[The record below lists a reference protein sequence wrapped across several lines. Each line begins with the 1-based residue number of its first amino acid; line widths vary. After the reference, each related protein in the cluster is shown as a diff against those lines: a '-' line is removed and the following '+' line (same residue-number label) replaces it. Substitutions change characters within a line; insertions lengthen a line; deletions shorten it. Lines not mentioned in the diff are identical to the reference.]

1 MNHSKKVLDKIISKT
16 KIYLAIIALLMVVIC
31 IYNPYF
37 IIPSVVIFILIVMYA
52 YWTNNK
58 RQEELT
64 EHIKNLTFSL
74 DKVAKIALVNSPF
87 PLVIAETNGNLI
99 FRNTKFNQEFA
110 NIDINNYLTNI
121 VNDVKL
127 QIKNNNKKE
136 KIYDE
141 IKIDKKTYKLYGDYM
156 PLKDEYII
164 IIYFVDDTKL
174 VELEDLFDNKD
185 MYTGLVMIDNYEE
198 IIQRLEDSEKTQLM
212 AEIEKK
218 LYDWASDYKGII
230 LKSERDTFVCIFEKQ
245 YIKEIEDKK
254 FDILDIIKDIQPS
267 DRMQFTLSIAISNDG
282 ATNLEKYKTAQ
293 AALDIVLGRGGDQA
307 VIHEGDKYKFFGG
320 RTQELEKRTKV
331 KARIVSH
338 ALEGLILESS
348 KVIIMGHSNSD
359 MDCVGSSMGI
369 YRLAK
374 TLEKDAYIVLNPR
387 GDNLSAFLNEL
398 NQNEEYNGIVIDSNT
413 ALGILDDD
421 TLLVVVDTNKKNYVE
436 SPELLSSAKK
446 IMVVD
451 HHRRSP
457 DYIENAT
464 LTFHEVY
471 ASSASELVTELVEYA
486 QKEVNLTSLE
496 AEALYSGIMMDTKT
510 FTFKTGVR
518 TFEAAAY
525 LRKCGV
531 DIIKVKKWFQS
542 DLDTYNKISNIIGR
556 AELVYDTIAISIY
569 DEEDKDSNVVC
580 AKAADE
586 LLTISNIT
594 ASFVIGRLNDKVCI
608 SGRSIGDINVQVI
621 LEKLGGGGHITLA
634 GAQVEGM
641 TIEEAK
647 QELINRINEYF
658 SEQNWQRGLLPFVN
672 FLHFGIHLV

>member
-1 MNHSKKVLDKIISKT
+1 MNHSKKVLDKIVSKT
-16 KIYLAIIALLMVVIC
+16 KIYLAIIAILLVVIC
-31 IYNPYF
+31 IYNQLF
-37 IIPSVVIFILIVMYA
+37 IIPAVIIFILLLIYA

-121 VNDVKL
+121 INDVKL
-127 QIKNNNKKE
+127 EIKNNEKKE

-164 IIYFVDDTKL
+164 IIYFIDDSKL
-174 VELEDLFDNKD
+174 VELESLFDNKD
-185 MYTGLVMIDNYEE
+185 MYIGLIMIDNYEE
-198 IIQRLEDSEKTQLM
+198 IIQRLEDSEKTGLM

-218 LYDWASDYKGII
+218 LYDWASDFKGLI

-245 YIKEIEDKK
+245 YIKEIEDRK
-254 FDILDIIKDIQPS
+254 FDILDNIKELQPS
-267 DRMQFTLSIAISNDG
+267 DKMQFTLSIAISNDG
-282 ATNLEKYKTAQ
+282 SSYLEKYKTAQ

-307 VIHEGDKYKFFGG
+307 VIHEGDKYTFFGG

-331 KARIVSH
+331 KARIISH
-338 ALEGLILESS
+338 ALEGLIQESS
-348 KVIIMGHSNSD
+348 KVMIMGHSNSD
-359 MDCVGSSMGI
+359 MDCIGASMGI
-369 YRLAK
+369 YRLTK
-374 TLEKDAYIVLNPR
+374 SLEKDAYLVLNLK
-387 GDNLSAFLNEL
+387 GENLVTFLNEI
-398 NQNEEYNGIVIDSNT
+398 NGNSEYEN
-413 ALGILDDD
+413 LILEPQAAISEIDDD
-421 TLLVVVDTNKKNYVE
+421 TLLVIVDTNKKNYVE
-436 SPELLSSAKK
+436 SPELLQKAKK
-446 IMVVD
+446 IVVID

-457 DYIENAT
+457 DYIENAM

-486 QKEVNLTSLE
+486 QQEVTLTDLE
-496 AEALYSGIMMDTKT
+496 AEALYAGIMMDTKS

-542 DLDTYNKISNIIGR
+542 NLDTYNKISGIIGK
-556 AELVYDTIAISIY
+556 AEIVYDSIAISVY
-569 DEEDKDSNVVC
+569 EEEDKDANIVC

-594 ASFVIGRLNDKVCI
+594 ASFVLGKLDNKICI

-634 GAQVEGM
+634 GAQVES
-641 TIEEAK
+641 TDIYEVK

-658 SEQNWQRGLLPFVN
+658 SEQ
-672 FLHFGIHLV
+672 I

>member
-1 MNHSKKVLDKIISKT
+1 MNHNKKVLQKIVSKT
-16 KIYLAIIALLMVVIC
+16 KIYLAIIALLLIIIC
-31 IYNPYF
+31 IYNPWF
-37 IIPSVVIFILIVMYA
+37 IIPSTIIYIMLLIYA

-99 FRNTKFNQEFA
+99 FKNTKFNQEFI
-110 NIDINNYLTNI
+110 NININNYLTTILNE
-121 VNDVKL
+121 VKL
-127 QIKNNNKKE
+127 EIKNNDKKE
-136 KIYDE
+136 KINDE
-141 IKIDKKTYKLYGDYM
+141 IQIGKKTYRLYGDYM

-164 IIYFVDDTKL
+164 TIYFVDDTKL
-174 VELEDLFDNKD
+174 VELENLFNDRD
-185 MYTGLVMIDNYEE
+185 IYVGIIMLDNYEE
-198 IIQRLEDSEKTQLM
+198 IIQRITEDEKPQLI
-212 AEIEKK
+212 AEIEKT
-218 LYDWASDYKGII
+218 LYNWASEYKGLI
-230 LKSERDTFVCIFEKQ
+230 LKSERDIFISIFEKQ
-245 YIKEIEDKK
+245 YVKEIENKK
-254 FDILDIIKDIQPS
+254 FDILDTIKELQPS
-267 DRMQFTLSIAISNDG
+267 DKMQFTLSIAMSNDG
-282 ATNLEKYKTAQ
+282 TNNLEKYKTAQ
-293 AALDIVLGRGGDQA
+293 AALDIILGRGGDQA
-307 VIHEGDKYKFFGG
+307 VVHEGDKYTFFGG
-320 RTQELEKRTKV
+320 RTQEMEKRTKV
-331 KARIVSH
+331 KARIISH
-338 ALEGLILESS
+338 ALEGLIKESS
-348 KVIIMGHSNSD
+348 KVMIMGHSNSD
-359 MDCVGSSMGI
+359 MDCIGSSMGI

-374 TLEKDAYIVLNPR
+374 SLDKEAKIILNPK
-387 GDNLSAFLNEL
+387 GENLVGFLNEIS
-398 NQNEEYNGIVIDSNT
+398 NIEEYNNLVIDPQT
-413 ALGILDDD
+413 ALNEVDSD

-436 SPELLSSAKK
+436 SPEMLEKTDK
-446 IMVVD
+446 IVVID

-457 DYIENAT
+457 DYIEKAT

-471 ASSASELVTELVEYA
+471 ASSASELVTELLEYA
-486 QKEVNLTSLE
+486 QTEINLTNIE
-496 AEALYSGIMMDTKT
+496 AEALYAGIMMDTKS

-542 DLDTYNKISNIIGR
+542 DLETYNKISNIIGN
-556 AELVYDTIAISIY
+556 AQIVYDSIAISVY
-569 DEEDKDSNVVC
+569 EEEDKDANVVC

-594 ASFVIGRLNDKVCI
+594 ASFVLGKLEDKVCI

-641 TIEEAK
+641 SIEEAK

-658 SEQNWQRGLLPFVN
+658 SEQ
-672 FLHFGIHLV
+672 I

>member
-1 MNHSKKVLDKIISKT
+1 MNHNKKIVQKIVSKT
-16 KIYLAIIALLMVVIC
+16 KIYLAIIAILLIALCM
-31 IYNPYF
+31 YNPWL
-37 IIPSVVIFILIVMYA
+37 IIPSVIIYIALIAYA

-64 EHIKNLTFSL
+64 EHIKSLTFSL

-110 NIDINNYLTNI
+110 NIDINNYLTKI
-121 VNDVKL
+121 LEDVKL
-127 QIKNNNKKE
+127 EIKNNDKKE

-141 IKIDKKTYKLYGDYM
+141 IQIDKKTYKLYGDYM

-164 IIYFVDDTKL
+164 TIYFVDDTKL
-174 VELEDLFDNKD
+174 VELESLFEDKD
-185 MYTGLVMIDNYEE
+185 IYIGLIMIDNYEE
-198 IIQRLEDSEKTQLM
+198 VIQRIADDEKPQLM

-218 LYDWASDYKGII
+218 LYDWASDYNGLI
-230 LKSERDTFVCIFEKQ
+230 LKSERDTFVCIFEKK
-245 YIKEIEDKK
+245 YIREIEEKK
-254 FDILDIIKDIQPS
+254 FDILDTIKEAQAS
-267 DRMQFTLSIAISNDG
+267 DKMQFTLSIAISNDG
-282 ATNLEKYKTAQ
+282 TSNLEKYKTAQ

-307 VIHEGDKYKFFGG
+307 VVHEGDKYTFFGG

-331 KARIVSH
+331 KARIIAH
-338 ALEGLILESS
+338 ALEGLITESS
-348 KVIIMGHSNSD
+348 KVMIMGHNNSD
-359 MDCVGSSMGI
+359 MDCIGASMGL
-369 YRLAK
+369 YRLVK
-374 TLEKDAYIVLNPR
+374 TLNKDAYIVVNPQ
-387 GDNLSAFLNEL
+387 GENLSTFLQEL
-398 NQNEEYNGIVIDSNT
+398 ATDEQYDGIIVDSQT
-413 ALGILDDD
+413 AISNIDDD
-421 TLLVVVDTNKKNYVE
+421 TLLVIVDTNKKNYVE
-436 SPELLSSAKK
+436 SPELLAKAKK
-446 IMVVD
+446 IVVVD

-457 DYIENAT
+457 DYIESAT

-471 ASSASELVTELVEYA
+471 ASSASELVTELIEYA
-486 QKEVNLTSLE
+486 ESAPELNNLE
-496 AEALYSGIMMDTKT
+496 AEALYAGIMMDTKT

-542 DLDTYNKISNIIGR
+542 DLDTYNKISNIIGK
-556 AELVYDTIAISIY
+556 AELVYDSIAISVY
-569 DEEDKDSNVVC
+569 DEEDKESNIVC

-594 ASFVIGRLNDKVCI
+594 ASFVLGKMDDKICI

-641 TIEEAK
+641 DMDEVK

-658 SEQNWQRGLLPFVN
+658 SEQ
-672 FLHFGIHLV
+672 I

>member
-1 MNHSKKVLDKIISKT
+1 MNHNKKVLDKIVSKT
-16 KIYLAIIALLMVVIC
+16 KIYLAIIAILLVVIC
-31 IYNPYF
+31 IYNHWL
-37 IIPSVVIFILIVMYA
+37 IIPSIIVYILLVMYA

-121 VNDVKL
+121 INNVKL
-127 QIKNNNKKE
+127 EIKNNDKKE

-164 IIYFVDDTKL
+164 TIYFVDNTKL
-174 VELEDLFDNKD
+174 VELESLFDNKD
-185 MYTGLVMIDNYEE
+185 MYIGIVMIDNYEE
-198 IIQRLEDSEKTQLM
+198 ISQRLEDSDKTGLM

-218 LYDWASDYKGII
+218 LYDWASDYKGLI

-245 YIKEIEDKK
+245 YIKQIEDRK
-254 FDILDIIKDIQPS
+254 FDILDTIKELQPS
-267 DRMQFTLSIAISNDG
+267 DKMQFTLSIAISNEG
-282 ATNLEKYKTAQ
+282 FNNLEKYKTAQ

-307 VIHEGDKYKFFGG
+307 VIHEGDKYTFFGG

-331 KARIVSH
+331 KARIISH
-338 ALEGLILESS
+338 ALEGIIQESS
-348 KVIIMGHSNSD
+348 KVVIMGHSNSD
-359 MDCVGSSMGI
+359 MDCIGSSMGI
-369 YRLAK
+369 YRLTK
-374 TLEKDAYIVLNPR
+374 TLRKDAFIVLNTN
-387 GDNLSAFLNEL
+387 GENLVTFLNEI
-398 NQNEEYNGIVIDSNT
+398 NNIEEYKDLILEPQE
-413 ALGILDDD
+413 ALAAIDDD

-436 SPELLSSAKK
+436 SQEVLARAKK
-446 IMVVD
+446 IVVID

-457 DYIENAT
+457 DYIENAM

-486 QKEVNLTSLE
+486 QQEVSLTNVE
-496 AEALYSGIMMDTKT
+496 AEALYAGIMMDTKS

-542 DLDTYNKISNIIGR
+542 NFDTYNKISNIIGKSDI
-556 AELVYDTIAISIY
+556 VYDSIAISIY
-569 DEEDKDSNVVC
+569 EEDDTEANIVC

-594 ASFVIGRLNDKVCI
+594 ASFVLGKLGNKVCI

-641 TIEEAK
+641 NIYEVK

-658 SEQNWQRGLLPFVN
+658 SEQ
-672 FLHFGIHLV
+672 I

>member
-1 MNHSKKVLDKIISKT
+1 MNHNKKIVQKIVSKT
-16 KIYLAIIALLMVVIC
+16 KIYLAIIAILLIALCM
-31 IYNPYF
+31 YNPWL
-37 IIPSVVIFILIVMYA
+37 IIPSVIIYIALIAYA

-64 EHIKNLTFSL
+64 EHIKSLTFSL

-110 NIDINNYLTNI
+110 NIDINNYLTKI
-121 VNDVKL
+121 LEDVKL
-127 QIKNNNKKE
+127 EIKNNDKKE

-141 IKIDKKTYKLYGDYM
+141 IQIDKKTYKLYGDYM

-164 IIYFVDDTKL
+164 TIYFVDDTKL
-174 VELEDLFDNKD
+174 VELESLFEDKD
-185 MYTGLVMIDNYEE
+185 IYIGLIMIDNYEE
-198 IIQRLEDSEKTQLM
+198 VIQRIADDEKPQLM

-218 LYDWASDYKGII
+218 LYDWASDYNGLI
-230 LKSERDTFVCIFEKQ
+230 LKSERDTFVCIFEKK
-245 YIKEIEDKK
+245 YIREIEDKK
-254 FDILDIIKDIQPS
+254 FDILDIIKEAQAS
-267 DRMQFTLSIAISNDG
+267 DKMQFTLSIAISNDG
-282 ATNLEKYKTAQ
+282 TSNLEKYKTAQ

-307 VIHEGDKYKFFGG
+307 VVHEGDKYTFFGG

-331 KARIVSH
+331 KARIIAH
-338 ALEGLILESS
+338 ALEGLITESS
-348 KVIIMGHSNSD
+348 KVMIMGHNNSD
-359 MDCVGSSMGI
+359 MDCIGASMGL
-369 YRLAK
+369 YRLVK
-374 TLEKDAYIVLNPR
+374 TLNKDAYIVVNPQ
-387 GDNLSAFLNEL
+387 GENLSTFLQEL
-398 NQNEEYNGIVIDSNT
+398 ATDEQYDGIIVDSQT
-413 ALGILDDD
+413 AISNIDDD
-421 TLLVVVDTNKKNYVE
+421 TLLVIVDTNKKNYVE
-436 SPELLSSAKK
+436 TPELLEKAKK
-446 IMVVD
+446 IVVVD

-457 DYIENAT
+457 DYIESAT

-471 ASSASELVTELVEYA
+471 ASSASELVTELIEYA
-486 QKEVNLTSLE
+486 ESAPELNNLE
-496 AEALYSGIMMDTKT
+496 AEALYAGIMMDTKT

-542 DLDTYNKISNIIGR
+542 DLDTYNKISNIIGK
-556 AELVYDTIAISIY
+556 AELVYDSIAISVY
-569 DEEDKDSNVVC
+569 DEEDKESNIVC

-594 ASFVIGRLNDKVCI
+594 ASFVLGKMDDKICI

-641 TIEEAK
+641 DMDEVK

-658 SEQNWQRGLLPFVN
+658 SEQ
-672 FLHFGIHLV
+672 I

>member
-1 MNHSKKVLDKIISKT
+1 
-16 KIYLAIIALLMVVIC
+16 
-31 IYNPYF
+31 
-37 IIPSVVIFILIVMYA
+37 
-52 YWTNNK
+52 
-58 RQEELT
+58 
-64 EHIKNLTFSL
+64 
-74 DKVAKIALVNSPF
+74 
-87 PLVIAETNGNLI
+87 
-99 FRNTKFNQEFA
+99 
-110 NIDINNYLTNI
+110 
-121 VNDVKL
+121 
-127 QIKNNNKKE
+127 
-136 KIYDE
+136 
-141 IKIDKKTYKLYGDYM
+141 M
-156 PLKDEYII
+156 PLRDEHII

-174 VELEDLFDNKD
+174 VELENLFDDKD
-185 MYTGLVMIDNYEE
+185 MYIGLVMIDNYEE
-198 IIQRLEDSEKTQLM
+198 IIQRLDDSEKAQLM
-212 AEIEKK
+212 AMIEKK

-230 LKSERDTFVCIFEKQ
+230 LKAERDTFVCIFEKQ

-267 DRMQFTLSIAISNDG
+267 DKTQFTLSIAISNDG
-282 ATNLEKYKTAQ
+282 TTNLEKYKTAQ
-293 AALDIVLGRGGDQA
+293 ASLDIVLGRGGDQA
-307 VIHEGDKYKFFGG
+307 VIHEGDKYRFFGG

-331 KARIVSH
+331 KARIISH
-338 ALEGLILESS
+338 ALEGLIEESS
-348 KVIIMGHSNSD
+348 KVIVMGHTNSD
-359 MDCVGSSMGI
+359 MDCVGSSLGI

-374 TLEKDAYIVLNPR
+374 TLDKDGYIVLNPK
-387 GDNLSAFLNEL
+387 GDNLSTFLNEL
-398 NQNEEYNGIVIDSNT
+398 SQESEYDNVIVSPDKAID
-413 ALGILDDD
+413 LLDDD

-436 SPELLSSAKK
+436 SAELLEKAKK
-446 IMVVD
+446 IVVVD

-471 ASSASELVTELVEYA
+471 ASSAAELVTELIEYA
-486 QKEVNLTSLE
+486 QKEVNLTSIE

-542 DLDTYNKISNIIGR
+542 DFDTYNKISNIIGK
-556 AELVYDTIAISIY
+556 AQLVYDTIAISVY
-569 DEEDKDSNVVC
+569 DEEDEDSNVVC

-594 ASFVIGRLNDKVCI
+594 ASFVLGKLNDKICI

-641 TIEEAK
+641 DMDEVK

-658 SEQNWQRGLLPFVN
+658 SEQ
-672 FLHFGIHLV
+672 I

>member
-1 MNHSKKVLDKIISKT
+1 MNHSKKVLDKIVSKT
-16 KIYLAIIALLMVVIC
+16 KIYLAIIAILLVVIC
-31 IYNPYF
+31 IYNHWL
-37 IIPSVVIFILIVMYA
+37 IIPSVIIYILLVMYA

-121 VNDVKL
+121 INNVKL
-127 QIKNNNKKE
+127 EIKNNDKKE

-141 IKIDKKTYKLYGDYM
+141 IQIDKKTYKLYGDYM

-164 IIYFVDDTKL
+164 TIYFVDDTKL
-174 VELEDLFDNKD
+174 VELENLFDNKD
-185 MYTGLVMIDNYEE
+185 MYIGIIMIDNYEE
-198 IIQRLEDSEKTQLM
+198 ISQRLEDSDKTGLM

-218 LYDWASDYKGII
+218 LYDWASEFKGLI

-245 YIKEIEDKK
+245 YMKEIEDRK
-254 FDILDIIKDIQPS
+254 FDILDTIKDLQPS
-267 DRMQFTLSIAISNDG
+267 DKMQFTLSIAISNDG
-282 ATNLEKYKTAQ
+282 NSNLEKYKTAQ

-307 VIHEGDKYKFFGG
+307 VIHEGDKYTFFGG

-331 KARIVSH
+331 KARIIAH
-338 ALEGLILESS
+338 ALEGVIEESS
-348 KVIIMGHSNSD
+348 KVMIMGHSNSD
-359 MDCVGSSMGI
+359 MDCIGSSMGI
-369 YRLAK
+369 YRLTK
-374 TLEKDAYIVLNPR
+374 TLGKDAYIVLNPK
-387 GDNLSAFLNEL
+387 GENLVTFLNEIKEI
-398 NQNEEYNGIVIDSNT
+398 EEYENLILEPQDAVSQIDE
-413 ALGILDDD
+413 D

-436 SPELLSSAKK
+436 SPELLTKAKK
-446 IMVVD
+446 VIVID

-457 DYIENAT
+457 DYIENAM

-486 QKEVNLTSLE
+486 QQEVALTNIE
-496 AEALYSGIMMDTKT
+496 AEALYAGIMMDTKS

-542 DLDTYNKISNIIGR
+542 DFDTYNKISNIIGK
-556 AELVYDTIAISIY
+556 AEIVYDSIAISIY
-569 DEEDKDSNVVC
+569 EEEDEDANIVC

-594 ASFVIGRLNDKVCI
+594 ASFVLGKLDNKICI

-641 TIEEAK
+641 DIYEVK
-647 QELINRINEYF
+647 QELMNRINEYF
-658 SEQNWQRGLLPFVN
+658 SEQ
-672 FLHFGIHLV
+672 I

>member
-1 MNHSKKVLDKIISKT
+1 MNHSKKVLDKIVSKT
-16 KIYLAIIALLMVVIC
+16 KIYLAIIAILLIIIC
-31 IYNPYF
+31 IYNVMY
-37 IIPSVVIFILIVMYA
+37 IIPSIIVYILLLIYA

-64 EHIKNLTFSL
+64 EHIKSLTFSL

-110 NIDINNYLTNI
+110 NIDINNYLTKI
-121 VNDVKL
+121 LEDVKL
-127 QIKNNNKKE
+127 EIKNNDKKE
-136 KIYDE
+136 KINDE

-164 IIYFVDDTKL
+164 IIYFIDDTKL
-174 VELEDLFDNKD
+174 VELENLFDNKD
-185 MYTGLVMIDNYEE
+185 MYIGLIMIDNYEE
-198 IIQRLEDSEKTQLM
+198 IIQRIADDEKPQLM
-212 AEIEKK
+212 AEIEKS
-218 LYDWASDYKGII
+218 LYEWASEYNGLI

-245 YIKEIEDKK
+245 YIKEIEDRK
-254 FDILDIIKDIQPS
+254 FDILDTIKDLQPS
-267 DRMQFTLSIAISNDG
+267 DKMQFTLSIAISNDG
-282 ATNLEKYKTAQ
+282 TTNLEKYKTAQ
-293 AALDIVLGRGGDQA
+293 ASLDIVLGRGGDQA

-331 KARIVSH
+331 KARIISH
-338 ALEGLILESS
+338 ALEGLINESS
-348 KVIIMGHSNSD
+348 KVFIMGHSNSD
-359 MDCVGSSMGI
+359 MDCIGASMGI
-369 YRLAK
+369 YRLAT
-374 TLEKDAYIVLNPR
+374 TLGKEAHIVLNPK
-387 GDNLSAFLNEL
+387 GENLAVFLEELNE
-398 NQNEEYNGIVIDSNT
+398 NSEYENLIVDSQT
-413 ALGILDDD
+413 AISDSDDD

-436 SPELLSSAKK
+436 SPELLSKIKK
-446 IMVVD
+446 IVVVD

-486 QKEVNLTSLE
+486 SSEPELTNIE

-542 DLDTYNKISNIIGR
+542 DLDTYNKISNIIGK
-556 AELVYDTIAISIY
+556 AELVFDTIAISIY
-569 DEEDKDSNVVC
+569 EDEDKDANIVC

-594 ASFVIGRLNDKVCI
+594 ASFVIGKLNDKVCI

-621 LEKLGGGGHITLA
+621 LEKLRRWRTYNIGRCTSRRYGHI
-634 GAQVEGM
+634 
-641 TIEEAK
+641 
-647 QELINRINEYF
+647 
-658 SEQNWQRGLLPFVN
+658 
-672 FLHFGIHLV
+672 

>member
-1 MNHSKKVLDKIISKT
+1 MNHNKKIMQKIISKT
-16 KIYLAIIALLMVVIC
+16 KIYLAIIAILLVILC
-31 IYNPYF
+31 IYNPWY
-37 IIPSVVIFILIVMYA
+37 IIPSVIIYALLLLYA

-64 EHIKNLTFSL
+64 EHIRSLTFSL

-110 NIDINNYLTNI
+110 NIDINNYLSKI
-121 VNDVKL
+121 LNDVKL
-127 QIKNNNKKE
+127 EIKNNDKKE

-141 IKIDKKTYKLYGDYM
+141 IKIDKKTYRLYGDYM
-156 PLKDEYII
+156 PLRDEYII
-164 IIYFVDDTKL
+164 TIYFVDDTKL
-174 VELEDLFDNKD
+174 VELENLFENKD
-185 MYTGLVMIDNYEE
+185 MYIGVIMIDNYEE
-198 IIQRLEDSEKTQLM
+198 IIQRIADDEKPQLI
-212 AEIEKK
+212 AEIEKRI
-218 LYDWASDYKGII
+218 YNWASDYKGLM

-245 YIKEIEDKK
+245 YVKEIENKK
-254 FDILDIIKDIQPS
+254 FDILDTIKELQPV
-267 DRMQFTLSIAISNDG
+267 DKMQFTLSIAISNSG
-282 ATNLEKYKTAQ
+282 TNNLEKYKTAQ

-307 VIHEGDKYKFFGG
+307 VIHEEDKYTFFGG

-331 KARIVSH
+331 KARIISH
-338 ALEGLILESS
+338 ALEALITESD
-348 KVIIMGHSNSD
+348 KVMIMGHNNSD
-359 MDCVGSSMGI
+359 MDCMGASMGI

-374 TLEKDAYIVLNPR
+374 TLNKEVHIVLNPK
-387 GDNLSAFLNEL
+387 GENLVTFLNEL
-398 NQNEEYNGIVIDSNT
+398 KDNDEYNDI
-413 ALGILDDD
+413 ILEPQNAISELSDD
-421 TLLVVVDTNKKNYVE
+421 TLLIVVDTNKKNYVE
-436 SPELLSSAKK
+436 SPELLAKAKK
-446 IMVVD
+446 IVVID

-457 DYIENAT
+457 DYIESAT

-471 ASSASELVTELVEYA
+471 ASSASELVTEIIEYA
-486 QKEVNLTSLE
+486 ESEPELTSIE
-496 AEALYSGIMMDTKT
+496 AEALYAGIMMDTKT

-542 DLDTYNKISNIIGR
+542 DLDTYNKISNIIGK
-556 AELVYDTIAISIY
+556 AELIYDSIAISIY
-569 DEEDKDSNVVC
+569 DEDDVDSNIVC

-594 ASFVIGRLNDKVCI
+594 ASFVIGKLNDKICI

-641 TIEEAK
+641 DIYQVK

-658 SEQNWQRGLLPFVN
+658 SEQN
-672 FLHFGIHLV
+672 